1 MLDPALVRGAQD
13 ATRFLAASVAQDE
26 GTGALGYLTP
36 SPTQRPVLR
45 ALSLPGN
52 VVIDKCRQAHTSTA
66 CLLWLLKEVEYT
78 PGYSGLLVTDRFD
91 TSKELFH
98 RVLTAYRHQPDSI
111 RVPVK
116 RAGFGDG
123 IEFVHGGRLR
133 IASAESSNPGIGHG
147 IDRLVLSEFG
157 MWSRPEEV
165 MNVLLPAIQK
175 RAHGR
180 TIIESTPGPHGSAYH
195 RLWAAALSGD
205 STYSPVFIAWWKY
218 RAYEKPVPPD
228 FEPTSEEQ
236 SLLQKYG
243 GMTTGHL
250 QFRREFTRDSCF
262 GDSRLFARQYPLD
275 PVDGWTTT
283 STPALPEQGLRALY
297 EGAQSDPGYLVGWT
311 PPVHDHAYMVCA
323 DPNSYGQSGDPSA
336 YTLVDL
342 TTRTEVGAWSGRID
356 PVRFAHD
363 LARLGKSYSNALLV
377 VESNAAACITALTTL
392 GYPKVWQDA
401 KSVGTHPG
409 YYRTSQAKQRAI
421 GALVSQLQ
429 EGQFTIRSR
438 QGLTQ
443 LLAWDGQSERQGG
456 HHWDRVVTY
465 CMAADMM
472 NILRVRPHTPPK
484 PMRNEQGMVSLKQ
497 MMQPTPRRPAI

>member
-1 MLDPALVRGAQD
+1 M
-13 ATRFLAASVAQDE
+13 AQDE

-36 SPTQRPVLR
+36 SPTQEPVLR
-45 ALSLPGN
+45 ALRGPGN

-66 CLLWLLKEVEYT
+66 CLLWLLSQVEYN

-98 RVLTAYRHQPDSI
+98 RVLTAYQHQPASI
-111 RVPVK
+111 QVPVK

-157 MWSRPEEV
+157 MWRRPEEV
-165 MNVLLPAIQK
+165 MNVLLPAVAK
-175 RAHGR
+175 RKHAR

-195 RLWAAALSGD
+195 VLWQAAVAGQ
-205 STYSPVFIAWWKY
+205 STYQPVFIAWHEY
-218 RAYEKPVPPD
+218 AAYEKPVPPD
-228 FEPTSEEQ
+228 FSPTSDEEK
-236 SLLQKYG
+236 LLATYSK
-243 GMTTGHL
+243 MTHGHL

-283 STPALPEQGLRALY
+283 STPALPEDGLRHLY
-297 EGAQSDPGYLVGWT
+297 GQSLHDPGYLVGWS
-311 PPVHDHAYMVCA
+311 PPQSDHSYMVCV

-342 TTRTEVGAWSGRID
+342 STRTEVGAWSGRID
-356 PVRFAHD
+356 PVKFAHD
-363 LARLGKSYSNALLV
+363 LVRLGKVYNQAMLV
-377 VESNAAACITALTTL
+377 VESNAAACITALTSL
-392 GYPKVWQDA
+392 NYPKVWQDS
-401 KSVGTHPG
+401 KNIGSHPG
-409 YYRTSQAKQRAI
+409 YYRTAQAKQRAV
-421 GALVSQLQ
+421 GALVAQIN
-429 EGQFTIRSR
+429 EGQFTIRSK

-443 LLAWDGQSERQGG
+443 LLAWDGQSDRKGG

-472 NILRVRPHTPPK
+472 DMLRVRSVTAPK
-484 PMRNEQGMVSLKQ
+484 PVRDERGMLSIKQ
-497 MMQPTPRRPAI
+497 ISQPTPRRPAI